1 MTASRAVQLKTD
13 QKRQTAWMMHINGSD
28 QWAIAKAL
36 GCTQGR
42 VAQLIKE
49 AARQNPIVQLSYEER
64 AALAEA
70 KWQQVEDEIRQEI
83 DEQRRNGRIVREVI
97 RYPDGKEQ
105 VRVTRDEGV
114 DPSLLRTLSTHT
126 DRRNR
131 QAQNQMAPDQAVNA
145 VQVNVVRDFLQQ
157 GESTSKLSADAWNE
171 QQAIDVSSSVQ

>member
-1 MTASRAVQLKTD
+1 MPARLTVRQRTEE
-13 QKRQTAWMMHINGSD
+13 KRQTAWEMHINGAD
-28 QWAIAKAL
+28 QWAIARKL
-36 GCTQGR
+36 GVTQGR
-42 VAQLIKE
+42 VCQLIKE
-49 AARQNPIVQLSYEER
+49 AAKQNPIVQLSYEER

-83 DEQRRNGRIVREVI
+83 DGQRRNGRIVREVI

-157 GESTSKLSADAWNE
+157 GESTSKLSAAAWNE
-171 QQAIDVSSSVQ
+171 QQQEQPAIDV